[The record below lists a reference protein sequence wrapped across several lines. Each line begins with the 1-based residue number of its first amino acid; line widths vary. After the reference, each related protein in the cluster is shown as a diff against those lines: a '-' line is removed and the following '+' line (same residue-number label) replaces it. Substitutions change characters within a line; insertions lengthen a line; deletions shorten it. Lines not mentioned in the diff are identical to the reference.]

1 MNTRLIKETS
11 VTDRAI
17 MACMAAMVMFVAG
30 YTASRMV
37 LSQTSPADNA
47 AAENT
52 VIPHQGALWAAVG
65 ESFAE

>member
-1 MNTRLIKETS
+1 
-11 VTDRAI
+11 

-37 LSQTSPADNA
+37 LSQTTPTDNA

-52 VIPHQGALWAAVG
+52 VIPHQGEMWRAFG
-65 ESFAE
+65 E